1 MEIFINLQGKLNKA
15 SLPLRFGF
23 SLSQQHQSFAT
34 LDNEEYDPIGT
45 ERQRGDEINQG
56 RKHFLGTLIVN
67 KEQKNDGQYIQKGR
81 FVIAPP
87 PPDRDLHRL
96 VTVLR
101 NDAENLKNDIAT
113 SRHLEGMHKRSRIT
127 TVEIIRYLHPAYL
140 EGKITESND
149 IEDILTD
156 LIIPNRPKAK
166 LILSTSEQGFVESGP
181 EITDAI
187 DDIDVDE
194 DTDDGEKITP
204 LVFKK
209 LDLKPSIKYSY
220 VMADAHILDAGK
232 RDDLI
237 WVRVINSKGIEQELR
252 SFSVRAHLSH
262 HHDRALEYF
271 KSRIGERG
279 FMAICVSDKYNGVLA
294 ESVTSIALDLMKERR

>member
-1 MEIFINLQGKLNKA
+1 MEVFINLYGKLNRA

-23 SLSQQHQSFAT
+23 SLSQSHQSFAT
-34 LDNEEYDPIGT
+34 LDDEVFDPVGT
-45 ERQRGDEINQG
+45 DRQRGDEINQG
-56 RKHFLGTLIVN
+56 RKHFLGTLLVN
-67 KEQKNDGQYIQKGR
+67 KEQKNDGKYRQEGR

-113 SRHLEGMHKRSRIT
+113 TRHLEGMHKRLRIT
-127 TVEIIRYLHPAYL
+127 TEEIIQYLHPAYL
-140 EGKITESND
+140 QGKITDSND
-149 IEDILTD
+149 IEEILAD
-156 LIIPNRPKAK
+156 RIVPNRPGAE
-166 LILSTSEQGFVESGP
+166 LTLSSAERGFAESGS

-194 DTDDGEKITP
+194 DTDADENISP

-237 WVRVINSKGIEQELR
+237 WVKVVNSKGVEQELK
-252 SFSVRAHLSH
+252 SFSVRSHLAQH
-262 HHDRALEYF
+262 HNRTLEYLTT
-271 KSRIGERG
+271 RIGQRA
-279 FMAICVSDKYNGVLA
+279 FMAICISDPY
-294 ESVTSIALDLMKERR
+294 KECC